1 MHSYE
6 LEGRATVVVAIT
18 GVSVLLVWLLHIGL
32 GAVAFDPQWWLS
44 VPSFAG
50 CYSGLHW
57 LFDRYV
63 WRLGLL
69 RKLKLILLPDL
80 NGTWV
85 GEVKSSY
92 NWDGS
97 AHSVSAVIMQR
108 WSKVVIRLETENSR
122 SRSISASLRTTD
134 LTNPELS
141 YQYINEPK
149 SNAPGAMAMHRG
161 TATLE
166 LIGSR
171 LEGDYYTGR
180 GRGEVGTV
188 TLSRCR
194 K

>member
-92 NWDGS
+92 DWDGS

-108 WSKVVIRLETENSR
+108 WSKVVIRLETKNSR

-149 SNAPGAMAMHRG
+149 SNAPGTMAMHRG